1 MPGYG
6 EILLI
11 FLLVLLIFGGKK
23 IPEVA
28 RGLGKGIREFKK
40 AKDEISDSLKS
51 AMEEDETSPAPK
63 KLDIGEGITIKD
75 IDAVE
80 EDGKKK
86 KSSKKKSGKKSSKGK
101 KGAKKSKKSLEK

>member
-51 AMEEDETSPAPK
+51 AIEEDETPPVSK
-63 KLDIGEGITIKD
+63 ELDAED
-75 IDAVE
+75 ISSVDDDAVSAKDE
-80 EDGKKK
+80 KKK
-86 KSSKKKSGKKSSKGK
+86 KDSKKKNGKKSSKGK
-101 KGAKKSKKSLEK
+101 KDAKKSKKPLDK